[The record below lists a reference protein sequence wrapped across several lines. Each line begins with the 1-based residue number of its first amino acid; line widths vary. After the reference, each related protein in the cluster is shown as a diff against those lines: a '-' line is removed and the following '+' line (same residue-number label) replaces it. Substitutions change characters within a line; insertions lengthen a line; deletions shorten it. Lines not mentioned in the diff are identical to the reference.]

1 MTINARESRLWKKV
15 KKGLNKC
22 FLTRIESST
31 INGIPDI
38 HAVSNTEVFWIELKS
53 DEANYP
59 KLNKWQIVWI
69 NKYIKAGGKVIIL
82 DETLSKRS
90 LKLYRPVSSFT
101 DPRSLVS
108 FASFSFPLQWPTVQE
123 TILQELAQQEAAAWS
138 RSRWQTSL
146 VLVQRTP
153 TGPILQLDLAAPV
166 LSPKLVSFP
175 APRFFPSLLVSGG
188 QVMACIR
195 ISSRCQGERSRA
207 RLTNST
213 GTCSQEFRSWDLG
226 TAWEK
231 FWKIALDIYPI
242 RSYVR

>member
-1 MTINARESRLWKKV
+1 MITNARESRLWQKV

-38 HAVSNTEVFWIELKS
+38 HAVTDNEVFWIELKS

-101 DPRSLVS
+101 DPRSLVPRY
-108 FASFSFPLQWPTVQE
+108 SFSATGQWLQLQDLL
-123 TILQELAQQEAAAWS
+123 LQELGTPAA
-138 RSRWQTSL
+138 
-146 VLVQRTP
+146 
-153 TGPILQLDLAAPV
+153 
-166 LSPKLVSFP
+166 
-175 APRFFPSLLVSGG
+175 
-188 QVMACIR
+188 
-195 ISSRCQGERSRA
+195 
-207 RLTNST
+207 
-213 GTCSQEFRSWDLG
+213 
-226 TAWEK
+226 
-231 FWKIALDIYPI
+231 
-242 RSYVR
+242 